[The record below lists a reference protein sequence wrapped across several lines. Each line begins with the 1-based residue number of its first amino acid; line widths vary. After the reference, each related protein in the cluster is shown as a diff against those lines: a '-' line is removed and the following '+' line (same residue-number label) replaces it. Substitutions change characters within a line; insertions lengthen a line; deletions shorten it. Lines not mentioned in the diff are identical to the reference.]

1 MSFNSVIV
9 WKAPFRAYGFIS
21 GYQIRL
27 FNFEAENGVP
37 GQTDEET
44 LPGSVLISKNRD
56 ELFHVLLASEVPSGN
71 GEVFVQ
77 VSTVN

>member
-9 WKAPFRAYGFIS
+9 WQAPFRAYGFIS

-27 FNFEAENGVP
+27 FNFEANNGVP
-37 GQTDEET
+37 GQIDEET
-44 LPGSVLISKNRD
+44 LPGSVVISKNRD
-56 ELFHVLLASEVPSGN
+56 KLFHLLSANEVPIGS

-77 VSTVN
+77 VNTAT